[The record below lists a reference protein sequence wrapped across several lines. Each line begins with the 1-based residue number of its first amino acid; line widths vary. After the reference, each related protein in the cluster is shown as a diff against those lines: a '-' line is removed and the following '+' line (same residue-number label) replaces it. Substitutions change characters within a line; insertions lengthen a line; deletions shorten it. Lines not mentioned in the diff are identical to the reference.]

1 MWEQGTASWIVS
13 LKNTVFKLYCEGG
26 SVSGVG
32 DKTGKGDVTAQSC
45 QFDVMFLTGDGWW
58 LGSPNGTLS
67 VVDCKKD
74 IKINK

>member
-1 MWEQGTASWIVS
+1 MWGTRDGELDCE

-45 QFDVMFLTGDGWW
+45 QFDVMFLQAMAGGLKSEWYAFSSR
-58 LGSPNGTLS
+58 L
-67 VVDCKKD
+67 
-74 IKINK
+74 